1 MVIVSHDRYFLD
13 RVVNKIIELESD
25 GVQIYHGNYSKYVA
39 EKELRFLLA
48 MKEYENQQ
56 RKIKKME
63 EQIQRYRIWGEMRDS
78 DKMYKRAKELEK
90 RLEKIDRVNKPI
102 VDKKSAN
109 FQLKGVEYYF

>member
-1 MVIVSHDRYFLD
+1 IKSVEWLEEYLGSYGGTMVIVSHDRYFLD

-25 GVQIYHGNYSKYVA
+25 GVEIYHGNYSKYVA

-63 EQIQRYRIWGEMRDS
+63 EQIQG
-78 DKMYKRAKELEK
+78 
-90 RLEKIDRVNKPI
+90 
-102 VDKKSAN
+102 
-109 FQLKGVEYYF
+109 